1 MLTFFVN
8 KISLISLLTFCNKV
22 LFDLAYDNAA
32 VCPSLNSKNY
42 MQSEPLQSAQT
53 VTIYKA
59 PQKGKGQKLLNEG
72 FQPVDF
78 PYNPPYVDGSCYF
91 AGPNDRSIAEE
102 FNQSYQ
108 EGVLEVV
115 IDRVSYDKYFKP
127 LEYRYD
133 EKDNHERIEVVIPQ
147 ILFPVLN
154 QFPRV
159 LKSR

>member
-1 MLTFFVN
+1 MHSEQLQ
-8 KISLISLLTFCNKV
+8 
-22 LFDLAYDNAA
+22 
-32 VCPSLNSKNY
+32 PS
-42 MQSEPLQSAQT
+42 QT

-59 PQKGKGQKLLNEG
+59 PQKGKGQKLLDEG

-91 AGPNDRSIAEE
+91 AGPDDRSIAEE

-108 EGVLEVV
+108 DGVLEVS
-115 IDRVSYDKYFKP
+115 IDQASYNKYFKP

-133 EKDNHERIEVVIPQ
+133 EKDNRERIEVVIPQ
-147 ILFPVLN
+147 NLFPVLN

-159 LKSR
+159 LKPR

>member
-1 MLTFFVN
+1 
-8 KISLISLLTFCNKV
+8 
-22 LFDLAYDNAA
+22 
-32 VCPSLNSKNY
+32 
-42 MQSEPLQSAQT
+42 MQSEQLQSIQT

-59 PQKGKGQKLLNEG
+59 PQKGKGQKLLDEG

-108 EGVLEVV
+108 EGILEVF
-115 IDRVSYDKYFKP
+115 IDQVSYYKYFKP

-133 EKDNHERIEVVIPQ
+133 EKDNCERIEVVIPQ
-147 ILFPVLN
+147 TLFPALN